1 MPRLHHLSIRSRL
14 AIGTVLLVGLGLA
27 VSTIAGVVL
36 LRSYLVDRVDQQVG
50 SFAPGGDRGP
60 GIQRPDDP
68 GVPTPVCQN
77 PRDPRGLRS
86 DFLIVVLNDQG
97 RTVCSL
103 GPDLD
108 DYGPVL
114 APGTLVTDGRIH
126 TVDGR
131 DDDARWRVRA
141 SDRGSLTVVQA
152 VSLADVDATVDRLVQ
167 LSLVVNGVVLLL
179 TAAGAWWIARLGL
192 HPLTRI
198 EETAERIADGDLSQR
213 VPEQPLTTEVGRLGH
228 ALNGMLGQIED
239 AFHERTAS
247 EAKLRR
253 FISDASHEL
262 RTPIAAVRGHA
273 EMWRAGITDDLTTVM
288 GRIESESKRMG
299 DLVNDMLT
307 LARVD
312 QARPLRQD
320 PVDLLTLVTDA
331 VVDAHAVQPEREID
345 LSVDLSEA
353 SEDTAPIV
361 TGDEARLRQI
371 LGNLLTNALVHTPRT
386 ARVDVRLR
394 ADATHLEVSVAD
406 NGPGIAA
413 DATPKVFDRF
423 FRADAGR
430 SRDQGG
436 SGLGLAIVKS
446 LVDAHGGEVTC
457 SSTVG
462 EGTTFT
468 LRLPRATS

>member
-1 MPRLHHLSIRSRL
+1 MRSVSIRTRL

-36 LRSYLVDRVDQQVG
+36 LRSYLIDRIDQQVG
-50 SFAPGGDRGP
+50 TFAPGDRGP
-60 GIQRPDDP
+60 GVQRPDDP
-68 GVPTPVCQN
+68 GPAVICQN
-77 PRDPRGLRS
+77 PRDPRGVRS
-86 DFLIVVLNDQG
+86 DFLFLVLDQQG
-97 RTVCSL
+97 RTVCTL

-108 DYGPVL
+108 DHTPALDSGS
-114 APGTLVTDGRIH
+114 LVTDGAIR
-126 TVDGR
+126 TVDSG
-131 DDDARWRVRA
+131 DDSTRWRLRA
-141 SDRGSLTVVQA
+141 SDRGGLTVVQA
-152 VSLADVDATVDRLVQ
+152 VSLEDVDATVNRLIQ
-167 LSLVVNGVVLLL
+167 LSLLVNALVLLL
-179 TAAGAWWIARLGL
+179 TAGGAWWIARLGL

-228 ALNGMLGQIED
+228 ALNGMLGQIEG
-239 AFHERTAS
+239 AFNERAAS

-307 LARVD
+307 LARMD
-312 QARPLRQD
+312 QARPLRAD

-331 VVDAHAVQPEREID
+331 VVDAHAVQPEREINLD
-345 LSVDLSEA
+345 A
-353 SEDTAPIV
+353 SPGDRAPIV

-371 LGNLLTNALVHTPRT
+371 LGNLLTNALVHTPQT
-386 ARVDVRLR
+386 ARVDVRLTG
-394 ADATHLEVSVAD
+394 DATHVEVSVTD

-413 DATPKVFDRF
+413 EVAPKVFDRF

-430 SRDQGG
+430 ARDQGG

-457 SSTVG
+457 FSTLG

-468 LRLPRATS
+468 LRLPRAAG